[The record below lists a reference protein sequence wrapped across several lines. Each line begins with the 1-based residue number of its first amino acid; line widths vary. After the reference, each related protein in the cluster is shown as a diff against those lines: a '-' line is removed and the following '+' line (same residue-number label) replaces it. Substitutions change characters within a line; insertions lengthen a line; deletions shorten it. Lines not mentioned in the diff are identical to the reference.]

1 MAHSHNREQEHI
13 HSHQHDRSHTHNHS
27 HAGENIKTA
36 FFLNFFFV
44 IIEIIGGIFTNSF
57 AILSDAVHDLGDCL
71 AIGCAYFLEKV
82 SLKKSN
88 EKYTYGYR
96 RYSLVS
102 AIITS
107 VILIIGSVGVIYGSV
122 MRIKE
127 PKEIYGLGML
137 IIAVFGF
144 IINGLAVLKTHKGT
158 GANEKAISLHLLEDV
173 LGWAAV
179 LVGSI
184 FIYFFNWS
192 FIDTALSLII
202 AVFLLVESVKQLM
215 GVFRILLET
224 APEGFSIEEYKNA
237 LLQTENVTD
246 IHHIHIWSMD
256 GEDILATLHANINAD
271 TLDCLKAVKE
281 QLEHK
286 SLEFG
291 IHHITIQLDLENDCC
306 HNECD
311 Y

>member
-1 MAHSHNREQEHI
+1 MSHSHEHSHN
-13 HSHQHDRSHTHNHS
+13 HSHSHDHS

-44 IIEIIGGIFTNSF
+44 IVEIIGGVFTNSF
-57 AILSDAVHDLGDCL
+57 AILSDAVHDFGDCL

-107 VILIIGSVGVIYGSV
+107 VILIIGSAGVIYGSV
-122 MRIKE
+122 ARIKE

-179 LVGSI
+179 LAGSI
-184 FIYFFNWS
+184 FIYFFNWT
-192 FIDTALSLII
+192 FIDTLLSLVI
-202 AVFLLVESVKQLM
+202 AVFLLVESIKQLVS
-215 GVFRILLET
+215 VFHILLET
-224 APEGFSIEEYKNA
+224 TPKDFDIEEYKNT

-256 GEDILATLHANINAD
+256 GEDILATLHANISAK
-271 TLDCLKAVKE
+271 TLDDLKTVKK
-281 QLEHK
+281 QLEEK
-286 SLEFG
+286 SREYG
-291 IHHITIQLDLENDCC
+291 VHHLTVQLDLESECNSCQ
-306 HNECD
+306 CD